1 MKLYKRFTGIDEEGV
16 EVYHENVPTLITLND
31 CCVAE
36 TDHCKNRGKYVK
48 QDKYITRKTNSPQYE
63 VLMQNATNV
72 ISLFY
77 ASGVQKL
84 LIS

>member
-1 MKLYKRFTGIDEEGV
+1 MLQTLLRQSHTIIYCVEKTYLKLHKRFTGVDVEGV

-48 QDKYITRKTNSPQYE
+48 EDKYIYH
-63 VLMQNATNV
+63 
-72 ISLFY
+72 
-77 ASGVQKL
+77 QKN
-84 LIS
+84 